1 MKVALQSW
9 PAGDGGMSGR
19 CGRRMGSVQAESAAL
34 MIQGLGLIALLG
46 AVALPASAGRVTNIW
61 DGEITEPQVP

>member
-1 MKVALQSW
+1 
-9 PAGDGGMSGR
+9 
-19 CGRRMGSVQAESAAL
+19 MGSVQAESAAL